1 MEPAALALASSAVA
15 GWEVPTVLVQ
25 SWLVVRPGAADR
37 AHLLH
42 CDLRRLDRGAAAGT
56 DWEWADWALL
66 AVVAP
71 QLQALARARAGAT
84 TSAPT
89 SAPTGRGLECA
100 PRMSRASTCPVH
112 SSAPST
118 LHVSHTVNRS
128 GVPQGCKAPRG
139 WRVRS
144 RGWRVTYAQVVGR
157 SRVEAHTGM
166 SCIGNPP
173 LVRHIHLNVALP
185 DR

>member
-42 CDLRRLDRGAAAGT
+42 RLDRGVAAGP
-56 DWEWADWALL
+56 DWEWADSALL

-112 SSAPST
+112 SSASST
-118 LHVSHTVNRS
+118 LQVSHTVKPKRS
-128 GVPQGCKAPRG
+128 SPRLQRPEGMAGTAEGVAGY
-139 WRVRS
+139 VRTSCRKVAS
-144 RGWRVTYAQVVGR
+144 RGAYGHELHRKPSTCQ
-157 SRVEAHTGM
+157 AH
-166 SCIGNPP
+166 PP
-173 LVRHIHLNVALP
+173 QRRPA
-185 DR
+185 

>member
-1 MEPAALALASSAVA
+1 MEPAALALAASAQAVA
-15 GWEVPTVLVQ
+15 GWEEPTVLEQ
-25 SWLVVRPGAADR
+25 SGLVVRPGPADQ

-42 CDLRRLDRGAAAGT
+42 CELRRLDRGAAAGT

-71 QLQALARARAGAT
+71 QLQALARACAGA
-84 TSAPT
+84 T
-89 SAPTGRGLECA
+89 SAPTGRGRECA

-128 GVPQGCKAPRG
+128 GVPQGCKVPRG
-139 WRVRS
+139 GGYGRGGGGLRTHKLSEGRES
-144 RGWRVTYAQVVGR
+144 RRIRA
-157 SRVEAHTGM
+157 
-166 SCIGNPP
+166 
-173 LVRHIHLNVALP
+173 
-185 DR
+185 